1 MKRQTRILFLNIAT
15 GIAIAASAAMVLSP
29 AFAGL

>member
-1 MKRQTRILFLNIAT
+1 MKRQTRILILNIAT

-29 AFAGL
+29 SFAGF

>member
-1 MKRQTRILFLNIAT
+1 MKSHIRLLILNIAT

-29 AFAGL
+29 AFAGS